1 MTTPAPRATPAGTR
15 RSVLILGANGRFGA
29 AVAQAFDATG
39 WRVLAQ
45 VRRAAAPGLP
55 SAATLV
61 RAPLADTAAL
71 LREAAGASVVVHAV
85 IPAYTRWE
93 AEAVPALRHGLA
105 VAQGLRAH
113 VVLPG
118 NVYNFGARMPALLG
132 ADTPPAP
139 TTRKGEIRV
148 AMETELR
155 RHAEQHGL
163 CATVLRAGDFFG
175 AGKGTWLD
183 LAIAR
188 QLGAGKLVYPGP
200 LDVPHAWAY
209 LPDLARAVVAVAAQ
223 PADARPPGLRVLP
236 FAGHTLTG
244 AELLAG
250 IERAA
255 GALGIAPRG
264 GWRHGAMPWG
274 VIRAVGTVYPL
285 WRELARMAYLWRVPH
300 ALDGTALAA
309 VPGLAPATPIDDALR
324 AALRD
329 LGFGSAVAGLT
340 GDFA

>member
-1 MTTPAPRATPAGTR
+1 MTTLLHDSTPAGTR

-29 AVAQAFDATG
+29 AVAQAFDAAG

-55 SAATLV
+55 AASTLV

-85 IPAYTRWE
+85 NPAYTRWD
-93 AEAVPALRHGLA
+93 AEALPALRQSLA
-105 VAQGLRAH
+105 VARGLRAH
-113 VVLPG
+113 AMLPG
-118 NVYNFGARMPALLG
+118 NVYNFGAQMPALLR
-132 ADTPPAP
+132 ADTPHAP

-148 AMETELR
+148 AMEAELR

-163 CATVLRAGDFFG
+163 RATVLRAGDFFG
-175 AGKGTWLD
+175 AGSGNWFD
-183 LAIAR
+183 LAITK

-223 PADARPPGLRVLP
+223 PADASPPGLRDLP
-236 FAGHTLTG
+236 FPGHTLTG
-244 AELLAG
+244 AQLLAG

-264 GWRHGAMPWG
+264 GWRHGGMPWG
-274 VIRAVGTVYPL
+274 VIRMVGSVYPL

-300 ALDGTALAA
+300 ALDGSALAA

-324 AALRD
+324 ASLHA
-329 LGFGSAVAGLT
+329 LGFGAGVAGLT
-340 GDFA
+340 RRAA